1 MPGSENIHPSYRQN
15 ITKMLKRSGVEIV
28 KLFLIRKQFANE
40 IAEARKRLFA
50 RGVLIRDLAEIEII
64 YGPSDK

>member
-1 MPGSENIHPSYRQN
+1 
-15 ITKMLKRSGVEIV
+15 MLKRSGVEIV